1 VASSGG
7 PPGYEFLV
15 IGAGPAGVAA
25 AYAIARRGYKVV
37 VAEASPR
44 PALKPCGWGIPE
56 APGIPFEIPR
66 EAVIA
71 RVNGMRM
78 HIDGEEALEVRGWVR
93 GYIVDKP
100 SFIEA
105 VASDAGAEILYRAP
119 YLPGRRIV
127 RLPGIGVVGV
137 DGERAL
143 LAGGHPFYA
152 GETIMAVEYEARLPE
167 GCLEEDMLYIDF
179 DTRLIGYY
187 WAFPRGGGLFQLGV
201 GGYASVGELVG
212 LLERWASRLPCRAT
226 PRTRPRGARL
236 AVGGLR
242 LGRVD
247 GIPLAGEAAGFVLPL
262 TGEGIRPSIASG
274 YAAGDALARGL
285 DPLRSQERIP
295 LARAVK
301 VQRLILERVKAM
313 KPARRAELL
322 KSIPARVH
330 AEVALGTL
338 RASVIAA
345 ELASK
350 PRLASRLLRIVLKK

>member
-1 VASSGG
+1 MASSGG
-7 PPGYEFLV
+7 PPGYEYLV
-15 IGAGPAGVAA
+15 VGAGPAGVAA
-25 AYAIARRGYKVV
+25 AYAIARMGYRVA

-56 APGIPFEIPR
+56 APGIPFEVPR

-71 RVNGMRM
+71 RINGMRM
-78 HIDGEEALEVRGWVR
+78 RVDGEEALEVRGWVR

-105 VASDAGAEILYRAP
+105 IASNAGVDILYRAP
-119 YLPGRRIV
+119 YLPGRRALRI
-127 RLPGIGVVGV
+127 PGHGLVSVSA
-137 DGERAL
+137 DRTL
-143 LAGGHPFYA
+143 LAGGHPFYR
-152 GETIMAVEYEARLPE
+152 GETITAIEYEARLPE
-167 GCLEEDMLYIDF
+167 GCLEEDMLHIDF

-201 GGYASVGELVG
+201 GGYAGARE
-212 LLERWASRLPCRAT
+212 LLELLEKWASKLPCKAA
-226 PRTRPRGARL
+226 PRTKPQGARL

-247 GIPLAGEAAGFVLPL
+247 GIALAGEAAGFVLPL

-274 YAAGDALARGL
+274 YAAGTAIARGL
-285 DPLRSQERIP
+285 DPLRAQEGIP
-295 LARAVK
+295 LARAVR
-301 VQRLILERVKAM
+301 VQRLILERVKSM
-313 KPARRAELL
+313 EPARRAELL

-338 RASVIAA
+338 RVGVIAV
-345 ELASK
+345 ELASR
-350 PRLASRLLRIVLKK
+350 PRLASRLLRLVLGG